1 MLQVGVTAM
10 LIASKY
16 EEIWAPELHDFV
28 YISDRAYKKDQILGM
43 EKVMLN
49 SLKFNLTGA
58 PQSPPLSR
66 CRQNPGMLRMF
77 VLIWMSVC
85 PGTPEHRYQVTAL
98 FCRSPTNARAAHVSR
113 SFYFGKRISVFAQ
126 ILFSLKL
133 ICAAS
138 RSADALQ
145 FSGALPQGGGR
156 LPGQGGA
163 AVRQLPHGACPARL
177 RHAEVLLL
185 SDSRGS
191 RVCSQQARQSPFC

>member
-1 MLQVGVTAM
+1 MCTLATVPTRRTR
-10 LIASKY
+10 S
-16 EEIWAPELHDFV
+16 WAWRRSCSTPSSSTSLV
-28 YISDRAYKKDQILGM
+28 RRNPRRLANAGRTLGCC
-43 EKVMLN
+43 
-49 SLKFNLTGA
+49 G
-58 PQSPPLSR
+58 
-66 CRQNPGMLRMF
+66 CF
-77 VLIWMSVC
+77 VLIWLSVC

-98 FCRSPTNARAAHVSR
+98 LCRSPTNARAAHVSR